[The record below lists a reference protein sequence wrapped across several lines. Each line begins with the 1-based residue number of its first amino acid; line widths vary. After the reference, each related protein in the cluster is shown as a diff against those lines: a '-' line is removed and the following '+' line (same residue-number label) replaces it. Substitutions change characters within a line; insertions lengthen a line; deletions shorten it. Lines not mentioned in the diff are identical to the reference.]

1 MSRAVEELL
10 LGSIR
15 LRMIPVLD
23 DNFIYLLDD
32 GEKAI
37 LIDAGDAATVLQIV
51 RSEALTLLQVFITHD
66 HTDHTGGCRALQ
78 EELGVLARSPG
89 VIEREEKW
97 LGCRCEV
104 VSTPGHMKVHKSFYF
119 PELNVVFTGDA
130 LINGACGRLL
140 GGTAEQLYRSLAWV
154 ASLPDETRI
163 FGGHDYLLENL
174 RFAATTAFSLSAVER
189 RLQQYKSDPMKALFA
204 TVAVERETNPFLSCC
219 SVAEFA
225 SLRARKDRF

>member
-1 MSRAVEELL
+1 M
-10 LGSIR
+10 
-15 LRMIPVLD
+15 LD
-23 DNFIYLLDD
+23 DNYIYLLDD

-37 LIDAGDAATVLQIV
+37 LIDAGEATTVLQIV

-78 EELGVLARSPG
+78 EELGVLARSPS
-89 VIEREEKW
+89 VIEREEEW

-119 PELNVVFTGDA
+119 PELSVVFTGDA

-140 GGTAEQLYRSLAWV
+140 GGTAEQLYRSLEWV
-154 ASLPDETRI
+154 AALPGKTRV

-174 RFAATTAFSLSAVER
+174 RFAAAEKFSLSAVER
-189 RLQQYKSDPMKALFA
+189 RRQQYKNDPTNALFA
-204 TVAVERETNPFLSCC
+204 TVEEERKTNPFLSCT
-219 SVAEFA
+219 SVVEFA
-225 SLRARKDRF
+225 ALRMRKDCF